1 VNHTKF
7 LTISL
12 PIFLIFSLLVFI
24 LPENM
29 AARYVDIF
37 QTVVLLAGAWLAFKV
52 STKYLK
58 DLRMV
63 FKFLSLYLLIFA
75 IALIVL
81 SILETQSGSFFIWLV
96 LAMQF
101 LVYIMLLISC
111 IYIVKVV
118 DVRRLNSTGWV
129 IFTVT
134 LVFCIFVAIFP
145 PIRSGTELSLQ
156 YVLNIVIRLLDAAL
170 IVAMV
175 PIIWLY
181 LQYLKARQQQSLTFT
196 VIVTGIIFST
206 VFDYLFQTI
215 ITAVPQCLESG
226 STLCTT
232 IPEMIYSFGY
242 SIITIGLYAH
252 LKHDEWGFKAI
263 EKALDF

>member
-1 VNHTKF
+1 MNHTKF

-24 LPENM
+24 LPANI
-29 AARYVDIF
+29 AARYSDIF
-37 QTVVLLAGAWLAFKV
+37 QTVILLAGAWLAFRV
-52 STKYLK
+52 SASYVK

-63 FKFLSLYLLIFA
+63 FVFLGLYLLIFA

-81 SILETQSGSFFIWLV
+81 PILETRTESSFIWFV
-96 LAMQF
+96 LGMQF
-101 LVYIMLLISC
+101 ADYIMLLISC

-118 DVRRLNSTGWV
+118 DVRRLNSTGWA

-134 LVFCIFVAIFP
+134 LAFCIFVAIFP
-145 PIRSGTELSLQ
+145 PIRSGAEVSLL
-156 YVLNIVIRLLDAAL
+156 YILNIVIRLLDAVL

-181 LQYLKARQQQSLTFT
+181 IQYLKARQQQSLTFT
-196 VIVTGIIFST
+196 VIVIGIISST

-215 ITAVPQCLESG
+215 IAAVPQLLGTDS
-226 STLCTT
+226 SLNTT
-232 IPEMIYSFGY
+232 IPEMIFSFGY
-242 SIITIGLYAH
+242 SIIAIGLYAH
-252 LKHDEWGFKAI
+252 LKHDEWGFKMI
-263 EKALDF
+263 EKALAF